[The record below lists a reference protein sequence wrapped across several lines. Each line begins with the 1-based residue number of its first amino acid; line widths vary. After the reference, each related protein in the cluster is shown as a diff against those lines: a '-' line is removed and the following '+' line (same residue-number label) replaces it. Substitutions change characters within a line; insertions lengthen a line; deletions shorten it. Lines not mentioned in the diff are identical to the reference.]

1 MSARPN
7 QAPIAEKLVDEE
19 IKVKPV
25 WANYFDS
32 IVQGD
37 VGTSFAPN
45 ITALTATGT
54 PTISGVYY
62 QNQGFTDFYIKIVP
76 GTDTSSILG
85 TTFCKLPFRVT
96 ADAGGFAV
104 SGTGAVPCAINA
116 AAAIVYF
123 PTWTNIAVPVTVSGR
138 VNS

>member
-1 MSARPN
+1 MSANAN
-7 QAPIAEKLVDEE
+7 QSPIAA
-19 IKVKPV
+19 KVIDDKGKVTPV

-37 VGTSFAPN
+37 VGTSFKPN
-45 ITALTATGT
+45 ITGLTSIGA

-76 GTDTSSILG
+76 GTSTSSTLG
-85 TTFCKLPFRVT
+85 TTFCTLPFQVT
-96 ADAGGFAV
+96 ADTGGSV
-104 SGTGAVPCAINA
+104 VTGTSAVPCAINSA
-116 AAAIVYF
+116 AGIVYF
-123 PTWTNIAVPVTVSGR
+123 PNWTAITTPITISGR